1 MARAEPNALLRP
13 STGAYAQR
21 GNSASALSRSTPCSC
36 SAVKPS
42 KLVQRWASPRSDV
55 SEHVEA
61 QHVDETAGIPANLH
75 IRFPRIRHRL
85 FASEQL
91 SYNL

>member
-21 GNSASALSRSTPCSC
+21 GNSASALSRSTPRSC

-61 QHVDETAGIPANLH
+61 QHVDENCGYTGEPAYS
-75 IRFPRIRHRL
+75 IS
-85 FASEQL
+85 ASPL
-91 SYNL
+91 VRK